1 MAYVQVEADDR
12 LEEGPEGLQFKSFLG
27 AEGGAGGNVGDSHGG
42 RSPGLGNADRG
53 YLTDEPTRSKNTTSA
68 FWTVEYYQPYFDVD
82 TQTVLKRCYAT
93 LLPFSPSFR
102 TYLSSHLNPAD
113 LYGPFWTLTTLIFT
127 LFLSSSLAA
136 SVSVYLSAPGTEYDY
151 DFQLL
156 SVAVSLVY
164 AYGLGLPTLLWLG
177 LRYLGVGEWSVVEA
191 VAVWGYGLFVWIPVS
206 VSAVEYKLCN
216 IADGTRPK
224 QILCVIPVPIVRWV
238 LVLIAFAISGYFLVA
253 NVYPILASA
262 EAKPTRLIIIA
273 IAVLHAGLALTFKV
287 LFFSYYVVDKIGADI
302 PIPGTGGDSGSSGGN
317 STVAAAATLLKRALF
332 S

>member
-27 AEGGAGGNVGDSHGG
+27 TDSGPGGGNAPPG

-53 YLTDEPTRSKNTTSA
+53 YLQDQSSQRKGTSA

-82 TQTVLKRCYAT
+82 TQTVLRRCYGT
-93 LLPFSPSFR
+93 LLPTS
-102 TYLSSHLNPAD
+102 TNYLSTHLNPAD

-136 SVSVYLSAPGTEYDY
+136 SISAYLSSPGAEYDY

-164 AYGLGLPTLLWLG
+164 AYGLALPILLWLA

-191 VAVWGYGLFVWIPVS
+191 VAIWGYGQFVWIPVS
-206 VSAVEYKLCN
+206 
-216 IADGTRPK
+216 
-224 QILCVIPVPIVRWV
+224 ILCVIPVPIVRWV
-238 LVLIAFAISGYFLVA
+238 LVFLAFALSGYFLVI
-253 NVYPILASA
+253 NIYPILASA
-262 EAKPTRLIIIA
+262 EAKATRLIIII
-273 IAVLHAGLALTFKV
+273 IAVLHAALALTFKV
-287 LFFSYYVVDKIGADI
+287 VFFSYYVIEKIGADI
-302 PIPGTGGDSGSSGGN
+302 PIGGDTPAPN
-317 STVAAAATLLKRALF
+317 STASLVQRAFFALT
-332 S
+332 